1 MHFHGVMDQ
10 NLSPSEKQRTS
21 PKQAIILLV
30 LLGAQFMF
38 ALDFSIV
45 TVALPAIGRDM
56 AMSPSELSWI
66 ITLFAL
72 SAAGLMLLM
81 GRIGDYYGRKK
92 LFLLGMALLTVGSL
106 IGGIAPSPE
115 FVYTARILQG
125 IATAVTAPSA
135 LALITTSFPE
145 GRLRNKALSLNGAI
159 LSLGFGIGSALG
171 GVLTD
176 LLGWRFTFYINVPIG
191 LLILLVAPFV
201 IQDSSEPTKQKLDVP
216 GAVAISAALFTLVFG
231 ISQVENAN
239 WSDIQVWGFLAL
251 SAVLLALF
259 WIIEKNSTH
268 PLATVQILR
277 RPSVALGNLGGM
289 ATFSMESGKVFLL
302 TIYLQQILATSP
314 LLTGVAFAVLGT
326 GAFLGGIAA
335 APVLNKIGPRN
346 TLIIGLTIQAATTLT
361 FLGLNDNPTIGYVW
375 VMLAT
380 FIGGFGHVLAI
391 VSYTAAV
398 TSGLPD
404 SEQGLATGLTTM
416 TQQVGFTIGTPI
428 LAAIA
433 AGTGV
438 RANSSPDQI
447 LSGLHTGLV
456 VDALILL
463 SVVCLIFTFYKL
475 PKEVTEDAQTA

>member
-1 MHFHGVMDQ
+1 MDR
-10 NLSPSEKQRTS
+10 NESTLEVQRTS
-21 PKQAIILLV
+21 TKQAVTLIV

-45 TVALPAIGRDM
+45 TVALPAIGSDLN
-56 AMSPSELSWI
+56 MSPSELSWI
-66 ITLFAL
+66 VTLFAL

-92 LFLLGMALLTVGSL
+92 LFLIGMTLLTVGSL
-106 IGGIAPSPE
+106 IGGIAPNAE
-115 FVYTARILQG
+115 LVYLARILQG

-135 LALITTSFPE
+135 LALITTNFPE

-191 LLILLVAPFV
+191 LFILALAPFV
-201 IQDSSEPTKQKLDVP
+201 IKDSSEPTKQRLDAP
-216 GAVAISAALFTLVFG
+216 GALAISAALLALVFG
-231 ISQVENAN
+231 ISRVEHEGWRNL
-239 WSDIQVWGFLAL
+239 QVWGFVA
-251 SAVLLALF
+251 SAAVLLVVF
-259 WIIEKNSTH
+259 WFIEKHSPH
-268 PLATVQILR
+268 PLATVQILKR
-277 RPSVALGNLGGM
+277 RSVALGNLGGM
-289 ATFSMESGKVFLL
+289 VTFSMESGKVFLL
-302 TIYLQQILATSP
+302 TIYLQEVLGTSP
-314 LLTGVAFAVLGT
+314 LLTGIAFAVLGT
-326 GAFLGGIAA
+326 GAFLGGMFA
-335 APVLNKIGPRN
+335 APILNKLGPRN
-346 TLIIGLTIQAATTLT
+346 TLVIGLTIQGVTTLT
-361 FLGLNDNPTIGYVW
+361 FLGLGENATVGYIW
-375 VMLAT
+375 VVLAT

-433 AGTGV
+433 ASAGV
-438 RANSSPDQI
+438 RANSSQAQI
-447 LSGLHTGLV
+447 VSGIHTGLV
-456 VDALILL
+456 VDSLVILFVVSLILA
-463 SVVCLIFTFYKL
+463 FYRV
-475 PKEVTEDAQTA
+475 PKTVEACDETK